1 MNTTN
6 LIYSDSREIGQ
17 WLDVDFTE
25 SEMSVNLEELF
36 YLYRGTWTIRNVA
49 GRTQVLCFSE
59 QCPENVLQEIEQ
71 FLADISLRERISKRC
86 TVQANTLVKDVLC
99 HLMKNK
105 I

>member
-1 MNTTN
+1 MDTGN
-6 LIYSDSREIGQ
+6 LIYSDSGVFGRWLEIE
-17 WLDVDFTE
+17 LPE
-25 SEMSVNLEELF
+25 SEIFTNLEDLF
-36 YLYRGTWTIRNVA
+36 ASYGGKWTIRNIA
-49 GRTQVLCFSE
+49 ERTQVLCTSE
-59 QCPENVLQEIEQ
+59 QSPDSIQQEIKQ